1 MHLHF
6 TQNRALW
13 LGVALLLSISTV
25 CLAQESRGSITGKV
39 VDPQNSVV
47 PGATVVVTN
56 TATNVS
62 DKATTN
68 QTGYFEA
75 NFLNPG
81 PYSVS
86 VESSGFKKL
95 VRSGVTM
102 RTGDRLTLDF
112 QLELGATSDSVT
124 VTGETPLLATN
135 SAEAC
140 WSSWRVWL

>member
-1 MHLHF
+1 MSRL
-6 TQNRALW
+6 NLARNCAL
-13 LGVALLLSISTV
+13 LLLSISTV

-68 QTGYFEA
+68 QTGYFEV

-86 VESSGFKKL
+86 ASRNPVFPPG
-95 VRSGVTM
+95 
-102 RTGDRLTLDF
+102 RL
-112 QLELGATSDSVT
+112 
-124 VTGETPLLATN
+124 LLSRLLPN
-135 SAEAC
+135 
-140 WSSWRVWL
+140 W